1 QHVKGQTHK
10 RGHTLDLVFTLGV
23 SISSVELVDMTISDH
38 RCIVFSCDS
47 PVTHAASPSS
57 VCSRIFNEQSVS
69 KFCAFFQSQS
79 QHLSDS
85 NTNNLVDHFN
95 HICLSSLNITA
106 PLKVRPT
113 SKASKQPWIN
123 DSIRSLKRECR
134 KAERRWKKSSL
145 QVHYLSLKD
154 LLINYNNMVKDA
166 RTHYFSELI
175 TTHKHNPRFLFKT
188 VDQLINPT
196 PPCASAGSNDD

>member
-1 QHVKGQTHK
+1 MPPHQAQ
-10 RGHTLDLVFTLGV
+10 
-23 SISSVELVDMTISDH
+23 
-38 RCIVFSCDS
+38 
-47 PVTHAASPSS
+47 
-57 VCSRIFNEQSVS
+57 
-69 KFCAFFQSQS
+69 FCAFFQSQS

-85 NTNNLVDHFN
+85 NTKNLVDHFN

-134 KAERRWKKSSL
+134 KAERRWKKSNL

-188 VDQLINPT
+188 VDQLVNPI
-196 PPCASAGSNDD
+196 PPCASAGSNDDCELFLSYFTNKVVSIRARVGLREPTFKETWFRSLPPT